1 MPREIETYRPQLQR
15 MDELFPETEMLSVSD
30 LMKLTGKCY
39 NTTRKYFPFEGA
51 YISKVN
57 VAHRLAEIGR
67 IRK

>member
-1 MPREIETYRPQLQR
+1 
-15 MDELFPETEMLSVSD
+15 MDELFPGTEMLTVSD

-67 IRK
+67 IKI

>member
-1 MPREIETYRPQLQR
+1 MPRELETYRPQLQR
-15 MDELFPETEMLSVSD
+15 MDELFPGTEMLSVAD

-39 NTTRKYFPFEGA
+39 NTTRKYFPSDGP

>member
-1 MPREIETYRPQLQR
+1 MPRELETYRPQLQR
-15 MDELFPETEMLSVSD
+15 MDELFPGTEMLTVSD
-30 LMKLTGKCY
+30 LMKLTGKRY
-39 NTTRKYFPFEGA
+39 NTTRKYFPFDGP